1 MAMETAVSLD
11 DTMVRAVDRI
21 YARALLELAQEG
33 GHLEEVAE
41 QMADLSALVGAQPQF
56 GQLLRS
62 PSVSDAD
69 KALMLENA
77 FKDRV
82 HPLIY
87 RFILVLQR
95 KGRARS
101 LPGIVVAFRQLY
113 NEKHGVMEVRCE
125 VAQPLD
131 DASKQAIA
139 GLISKINKREVALH
153 ETIDPELIGGFK
165 LRAGDRMFDASVAAQ
180 LRRLRRHLSLAG
192 ETTARGL
199 VNQIVVE
206 S

>member
-33 GHLEEVAE
+33 GELEDVAE
-41 QMADLSALVGAQPQF
+41 QMSDLSALVGAQPQF

-69 KALMLENA
+69 KAVMLEHA

-95 KGRARS
+95 KGRARN

-139 GLISKINKREVALH
+139 GLISKINQREVALH
-153 ETIDPELIGGFK
+153 ETIDPDLIGGFK
-165 LRAGDRMFDASVAAQ
+165 LRAGDRLFDASIAAQ
-180 LRRLRRHLSLAG
+180 LRRLRRHLSAAG
-192 ETTARGL
+192 EATARGL
-199 VNQIVVE
+199 VNQIVIE